1 MDGKIKLIP
10 YDKFTNNEYRDF
22 VIKDSL
28 FLGFFYKGEAT
39 KENPFGNICGVSEC
53 DKVDVLSELKNI
65 VCVNDEDNDV
75 NIVFSTNNILV
86 LVCEDRGSNAR
97 MKCNELIVGYM
108 NDYIN
113 VNVDGFDE
121 SAWVKMVNRIH
132 FILQTPFFIAF
143 TEDIVSVVFDYITDS
158 FIKLSIKGTTD
169 GEIKLEDI
177 INSHLELPDKF
188 CFSRDG
194 NIKIAE
200 EKYFNDFSP
209 YMCVKKQEEVGTEMY
224 YLNER
229 LNNDTVVNLYATI
242 YNFVVNNVGN
252 VLLDKDCI
260 KKSLPNMEL
269 LYNVVFIKSLNK

>member
-10 YDKFTNNEYRDF
+10 YDKYTNDEYRD
-22 VIKDSL
+22 VVKDSL

-39 KENPFGNICGVSEC
+39 KENPFGTIGGVNEC
-53 DKVDVLSELKNI
+53 DKVDVLSELRNI
-65 VCVNDEDNDV
+65 VCVADEDNDV
-75 NIVFSTNNILV
+75 NIVFSTNNRLV
-86 LVCEDRGSNAR
+86 LICEDIDFLS

-113 VNVDGFDE
+113 VNLNEFDE
-121 SAWVKMVNRIH
+121 SAWIKMINRIDY
-132 FILQTPFFIAF
+132 LLGVPFFITF
-143 TEDIVSVVFDYITDS
+143 TEDIVSIVFDYITDS

-169 GEIKLEDI
+169 CEIKLEDI

-188 CFSRDG
+188 CFNPYG
-194 NIKIAE
+194 NITIAE
-200 EKYFNDFSP
+200 EKYFNDYFP
-209 YMCVKKQEEVGTEMY
+209 YMCIKKQEEVGTEMY
-224 YLNER
+224 HFVYDKSKL
-229 LNNDTVVNLYATI
+229 VNLYATI

-269 LYNVVFIKSLNK
+269 LCDVVFIKSLNK

>member
-10 YDKFTNNEYRDF
+10 YDKRTNDEYKD
-22 VIKDSL
+22 VEKDSL

-39 KENPFGNICGVSEC
+39 KENPFGTICGVNEC

-65 VCVNDEDNDV
+65 VCFNDEDNDV
-75 NIVFSTNNILV
+75 NIVFSTNNRLV
-86 LVCEDRGSNAR
+86 LICEDIDILS

-113 VNVDGFDE
+113 VNVNAFDE
-121 SAWVKMVNRIH
+121 NAWVKMVNRIDY
-132 FILQTPFFIAF
+132 LLGVPFFIAF
-143 TEDIVSVVFDYITDS
+143 TEDIVSIVFDYITDT

-188 CFSRDG
+188 CFNPYG
-194 NIKIAE
+194 TITIAE
-200 EKYFNDFSP
+200 EKYFNDFFP

-224 YLNER
+224 YFVDDKNTLI
-229 LNNDTVVNLYATI
+229 NLYATI

-252 VLLDKDCI
+252 VLLDKDYI

>member
-10 YDKFTNNEYRDF
+10 YDKYTNDKYRG
-22 VIKDSL
+22 VVKDSL

-39 KENPFGNICGVSEC
+39 KENPFGTICGVNEC

-65 VCVNDEDNDV
+65 VCVADEDNDV
-75 NIVFSTNNILV
+75 NIVFSTNNRLV
-86 LVCEDRGSNAR
+86 LICEDIDFLS
-97 MKCNELIVGYM
+97 MKCNELIIGYM

-113 VNVDGFDE
+113 VNLNEFNE

-143 TEDIVSVVFDYITDS
+143 TEDIVSIVFDYITDT
-158 FIKLSIKGTTD
+158 FVKLSIKGTTD

-188 CFSRDG
+188 CFHRDG
-194 NIKIAE
+194 NITITKKE
-200 EKYFNDFSP
+200 CFDDF
-209 YMCVKKQEEVGTEMY
+209 CVKKQEEVGTEMY
-224 YLNER
+224 YFIDDKNTLI
-229 LNNDTVVNLYATI
+229 NLYATI

-252 VLLDKDCI
+252 VLLDKDYI

>member
-10 YDKFTNNEYRDF
+10 YDKHTADEYRD
-22 VIKDSL
+22 VVKDSL

-39 KENPFGNICGVSEC
+39 KENPFGTICGVNEC

-65 VCVNDEDNDV
+65 VCFNDEDNDV
-75 NIVFSTNNILV
+75 NIVFSTNNRLV
-86 LVCEDRGSNAR
+86 LICEDIDFLS

-113 VNVDGFDE
+113 VNLNEFDE

-143 TEDIVSVVFDYITDS
+143 TEDIVSVVFDYITDT

-169 GEIKLEDI
+169 CEIKLEDI

-188 CFSRDG
+188 CFSPDG
-194 NIKIAE
+194 NITIAE
-200 EKYFNDFSP
+200 EKYFNDFFP
-209 YMCVKKQEEVGTEMY
+209 YMCIKKQEEVGTEMY
-224 YLNER
+224 YFDR
-229 LNNDTVVNLYATI
+229 LYNKNSLVNLYATI

-269 LYNVVFIKSLNK
+269 LHDVVFIKSLNK

>member
-10 YDKFTNNEYRDF
+10 YDKHTNDEYRD
-22 VIKDSL
+22 VVKDSL
-28 FLGFFYKGEAT
+28 FIGFFYKGEAT
-39 KENPFGNICGVSEC
+39 KENPFGTICGVNEC

-65 VCVNDEDNDV
+65 VCVADEDNDV
-75 NIVFSTNNILV
+75 NIVFSTNKRLI
-86 LVCEDRGSNAR
+86 LVCEDIDFLS
-97 MKCNELIVGYM
+97 MKCNELIVSYM

-113 VNVDGFDE
+113 VNLNEFDE
-121 SAWVKMVNRIH
+121 SAWVKMVNRIGY
-132 FILQTPFFIAF
+132 ILNVPFFIAF
-143 TEDIVSVVFDYITDS
+143 TEDIVSIVFDYITDT

-188 CFSRDG
+188 CFSPDG

-200 EKYFNDFSP
+200 EKYFNDFFP

-224 YLNER
+224 HFVDDKNSLI
-229 LNNDTVVNLYATI
+229 NLYATI

-252 VLLDKDCI
+252 VLLGKDCI

>member
-10 YDKFTNNEYRDF
+10 YDKHTNDEYRD
-22 VIKDSL
+22 VVKESL

-39 KENPFGNICGVSEC
+39 KENPFGTICGVDKC
-53 DKVDVLSELKNI
+53 DKVDVLSELRNI
-65 VCVNDEDNDV
+65 VCVCDEDNDV
-75 NIVFSTNNILV
+75 NIVFSTNNRLI
-86 LVCEDRGSNAR
+86 LVCEDIDFLS

-113 VNVDGFDE
+113 VNFDSFNE
-121 SAWVKMVNRIH
+121 SAWVKMVNRIDY
-132 FILQTPFFIAF
+132 LLGVPFFIAF
-143 TEDIVSVVFDYITDS
+143 TEDIVSIVFDYITDT

-188 CFSRDG
+188 CFHPYG
-194 NIKIAE
+194 TITIAE
-200 EKYFNDFSP
+200 ERYFNDFSP

-224 YLNER
+224 HFVYDKSKL
-229 LNNDTVVNLYATI
+229 VNLYATI

-269 LYNVVFIKSLNK
+269 LPDIVFIKSLNK

>member
-10 YDKFTNNEYRDF
+10 YDKHTNEEYRDVVKEF
-22 VIKDSL
+22 L

-39 KENPFGNICGVSEC
+39 KENPFGTICGVDKC

-65 VCVNDEDNDV
+65 VCIADEDNDV
-75 NIVFSTNNILV
+75 NIVFSTNNRFV
-86 LVCEDRGSNAR
+86 LVCEDIDFLS

-113 VNVDGFDE
+113 VNLNEFDE
-121 SAWVKMVNRIH
+121 SAWVKMVNRIDYLLG
-132 FILQTPFFIAF
+132 IPFFIAF
-143 TEDIVSVVFDYITDS
+143 TEDIVSVVFDYITDT

-169 GEIKLEDI
+169 GDIKLEDI

-188 CFSRDG
+188 CFNTDG
-194 NIKIAE
+194 NITIAE
-200 EKYFNDFSP
+200 EKYFNDFFP

-224 YLNER
+224 HFVYDKSKL
-229 LNNDTVVNLYATI
+229 VNLYATI

-269 LYNVVFIKSLNK
+269 LYDVVFIKSLNK

>member
-10 YDKFTNNEYRDF
+10 YDKHTNNEYRD

-39 KENPFGNICGVSEC
+39 KENPFGTICGVSEC

-75 NIVFSTNNILV
+75 NIVFSTNNRLV
-86 LVCEDRGSNAR
+86 LICEDIDFLS
-97 MKCNELIVGYM
+97 MKCNELIVSYM

-121 SAWVKMVNRIH
+121 SAWVKMVNRIQY
-132 FILQTPFFIAF
+132 ILQTPFFIAF
-143 TEDIVSVVFDYITDS
+143 TEDIVSIVFDYITDT
-158 FIKLSIKGTTD
+158 FVKLSIKGTTD

-188 CFSRDG
+188 CFSPYG
-194 NIKIAE
+194 NITIAE
-200 EKYFNDFSP
+200 EKYFNDYFP
-209 YMCVKKQEEVGTEMY
+209 YMCIKKQEEVGTEMY
-224 YLNER
+224 YFVYDKSKL
-229 LNNDTVVNLYATI
+229 VNLYATI
-242 YNFVVNNVGN
+242 YNFVVNNVVN

-269 LYNVVFIKSLNK
+269 LQDVVFIKSLNK

>member
-10 YDKFTNNEYRDF
+10 YDKHTNDEYGDI
-22 VIKDSL
+22 VKDSL
-28 FLGFFYKGEAT
+28 FLGFFYKGGAT
-39 KENPFGNICGVSEC
+39 KENPFGTICGVNEC

-65 VCVNDEDNDV
+65 VCFNDEDNDV
-75 NIVFSTNNILV
+75 NIVFSTNKRLV
-86 LVCEDRGSNAR
+86 LVCEDIDFLS

-113 VNVDGFDE
+113 VNLNEFDE

-143 TEDIVSVVFDYITDS
+143 TEDIVSVVFDYITDT

-188 CFSRDG
+188 CFSSDG

-200 EKYFNDFSP
+200 EKFFNDFFP

-224 YLNER
+224 YFDR
-229 LNNDTVVNLYATI
+229 LYNKNALVNLYATI

>member
-10 YDKFTNNEYRDF
+10 YDKYTNDEYRD
-22 VIKDSL
+22 VVKDSL

-39 KENPFGNICGVSEC
+39 KENPFGTIGGVNEC

-65 VCVNDEDNDV
+65 VCVCDEDNDV
-75 NIVFSTNNILV
+75 NIVFSTNNRLV
-86 LVCEDRGSNAR
+86 LVCEDRGSDAR
-97 MKCNELIVGYM
+97 MMCNELFVGYM

-113 VNVDGFDE
+113 VNLNGFDE
-121 SAWVKMVNRIH
+121 SAWVKMVNRIDY
-132 FILQTPFFIAF
+132 LLGVPFFIAF
-143 TEDIVSVVFDYITDS
+143 TEDIVSVVFDYITDT

-188 CFSRDG
+188 CFSPDG
-194 NIKIAE
+194 NITIAE
-200 EKYFNDFSP
+200 EKYFNDFFP
-209 YMCVKKQEEVGTEMY
+209 YMCIKKQEEVGTEMY
-224 YLNER
+224 HFVYDKNAL
-229 LNNDTVVNLYATI
+229 VNLYATI

>member
-10 YDKFTNNEYRDF
+10 YDKHTNDEYRD
-22 VIKDSL
+22 VVKDSL

-39 KENPFGNICGVSEC
+39 EENPFGTICGVNKC

-65 VCVNDEDNDV
+65 VCVSDEDNDV
-75 NIVFSTNNILV
+75 NIVFSTNNRLV
-86 LVCEDRGSNAR
+86 LVCEDIDFLS

-113 VNVDGFDE
+113 VNLDGFNE
-121 SAWVKMVNRIH
+121 SAWVKMVNRIQY
-132 FILQTPFFIAF
+132 ISQTPFFIAF
-143 TEDIVSVVFDYITDS
+143 TEDIVSVVFDYITDT

-188 CFSRDG
+188 CFSPDG
-194 NIKIAE
+194 NITIPE
-200 EKYFNDFSP
+200 EKYFNDYFP

-224 YLNER
+224 YFVYDKNALI
-229 LNNDTVVNLYATI
+229 NLYATI

-260 KKSLPNMEL
+260 KKLLPNMEL

>member
-10 YDKFTNNEYRDF
+10 YDKHTNDEYRD
-22 VIKDSL
+22 VVKDSL

-39 KENPFGNICGVSEC
+39 EENPFGTICGVNEC

-65 VCVNDEDNDV
+65 VCFNDEDNDV
-75 NIVFSTNNILV
+75 NIVFSTNNRLV

-97 MKCNELIVGYM
+97 MMCNELIVGYM

-113 VNVDGFDE
+113 VNLNEFDE

-143 TEDIVSVVFDYITDS
+143 TEDIVSIVFDYITDT
-158 FIKLSIKGTTD
+158 FVKLSIKGNTTD
-169 GEIKLEDI
+169 DIKLEDI

-188 CFSRDG
+188 SFIPEG
-194 NIKIAE
+194 NIIITNE
-200 EKYFNDFSP
+200 DYFKNFSK
-209 YMCVKKQEEVGTEMY
+209 YMCVIKQEEIGTELY
-224 YLNER
+224 YFDKLKK
-229 LNNDTVVNLYATI
+229 NNHFLNLYATI
-242 YNFVVNNVGN
+242 YNFVVNSVGD
-252 VLLDKDCI
+252 VLLYKDYI

-269 LYNVVFIKSLNK
+269 LFGIVIIKSLNK

>member
-10 YDKFTNNEYRDF
+10 YDKHTNDEYRG
-22 VIKDSL
+22 VVKDSL
-28 FLGFFYKGEAT
+28 FLGFFYKGKAT
-39 KENPFGNICGVSEC
+39 EENPFGAICGVSEC

-65 VCVNDEDNDV
+65 VRICDEDNDV
-75 NIVFSTNNILV
+75 NIVFSTNNRLV
-86 LVCEDRGSNAR
+86 LVCEDIDFLS

-113 VNVDGFDE
+113 VNVDAFDE
-121 SAWVKMVNRIH
+121 SAWVKMVNRIQY
-132 FILQTPFFIAF
+132 ILQTPFFIAF
-143 TEDIVSVVFDYITDS
+143 TEDIVSIVFDYITDS

-188 CFSRDG
+188 CFSPDG
-194 NIKIAE
+194 NITIAN
-200 EKYFNDFSP
+200 EKYFNDYFP
-209 YMCVKKQEEVGTEMY
+209 YMCIKKQEEVGTEMY
-224 YLNER
+224 HFVYDKSKL
-229 LNNDTVVNLYATI
+229 VNLYATI
-242 YNFVVNNVGN
+242 YNFVVNNVVY

-269 LYNVVFIKSLNK
+269 FHDFVFIKSLNK

>member
-10 YDKFTNNEYRDF
+10 YDKHTNDEYRD
-22 VIKDSL
+22 VVKDSL

-39 KENPFGNICGVSEC
+39 KENPFGTICGVNEY

-65 VCVNDEDNDV
+65 VCFNNEDNNV
-75 NIVFSTNNILV
+75 NIVFSTNNRLV
-86 LVCEDRGSNAR
+86 LVCEDIDFLS
-97 MKCNELIVGYM
+97 MKCNELIVSYM

-113 VNVDGFDE
+113 VNLDSFDE
-121 SAWVKMVNRIH
+121 SAWVKMVNRIQY
-132 FILQTPFFIAF
+132 ILQTPFFIAF

-158 FIKLSIKGTTD
+158 FIKLSIKGNTD

-188 CFSRDG
+188 CFSPDG
-194 NIKIAE
+194 NITIAE
-200 EKYFNDFSP
+200 EKYFNDYFP
-209 YMCVKKQEEVGTEMY
+209 YMCIKKQEEVGTEMY
-224 YLNER
+224 YFVDDKNALI
-229 LNNDTVVNLYATI
+229 NLYATI

-252 VLLDKDCI
+252 VLLDRDYI

>member
-10 YDKFTNNEYRDF
+10 YDKHTNDEYRN
-22 VIKDSL
+22 VVKESL

-39 KENPFGNICGVSEC
+39 KENPFGTICGVDKC

-65 VCVNDEDNDV
+65 VCVCDEDNDV
-75 NIVFSTNNILV
+75 NIVFSTNNRLI

-97 MKCNELIVGYM
+97 MMCNELIVGYM

-113 VNVDGFDE
+113 INYSVFNE
-121 SAWVKMVNRIH
+121 SAWVKMVSRIQY
-132 FILQTPFFIAF
+132 ILQTPFFVAF
-143 TEDIVSVVFDYITDS
+143 TEDIVSVVFDYITDT
-158 FIKLSIKGTTD
+158 FIKLSIKGNTD
-169 GEIKLEDI
+169 SEIKLEDI

-188 CFSRDG
+188 CFNTDG
-194 NIKIAE
+194 NITIAN
-200 EKYFNDFSP
+200 EKYFNDYFP
-209 YMCVKKQEEVGTEMY
+209 YMCVNKQEEVGTEMY
-224 YLNER
+224 YFVDDKSKL
-229 LNNDTVVNLYATI
+229 VNLYATI

-269 LYNVVFIKSLNK
+269 LRDVVFIKSLNK

>member
-10 YDKFTNNEYRDF
+10 YDKHTNDEYRD
-22 VIKDSL
+22 VVKDSL
-28 FLGFFYKGEAT
+28 FLGFFYKGEVT
-39 KENPFGNICGVSEC
+39 KENPFGTICGVDKC
-53 DKVDVLSELKNI
+53 DKVDFLSELKNI
-65 VCVNDEDNDV
+65 VCVSDEYNDV
-75 NIVFSTNNILV
+75 NIVFSTNNRLV
-86 LVCEDRGSNAR
+86 LICEDRGSTTR
-97 MKCNELIVGYM
+97 MMCNELIVGYM

-121 SAWVKMVNRIH
+121 SAWVKMVNRIQY
-132 FILQTPFFIAF
+132 ISQTPFFIAF
-143 TEDIVSVVFDYITDS
+143 TEDIVSIVFDYITDS

-188 CFSRDG
+188 CFSPDG
-194 NIKIAE
+194 NITIAE
-200 EKYFNDFSP
+200 EKYFNDYFP
-209 YMCVKKQEEVGTEMY
+209 YMCIKKQEEVGTEMY
-224 YLNER
+224 YFVYDKSVL
-229 LNNDTVVNLYATI
+229 VNLYATI

-269 LYNVVFIKSLNK
+269 LSDFVFIKSLNK

>member
-10 YDKFTNNEYRDF
+10 YDKYTNDEYRD
-22 VIKDSL
+22 VVKDSL

-39 KENPFGNICGVSEC
+39 KENPFGTIGGVNEC
-53 DKVDVLSELKNI
+53 DKVDVLSELRNI
-65 VCVNDEDNDV
+65 VCVADEDNDV
-75 NIVFSTNNILV
+75 NIVFSTNNRLV
-86 LVCEDRGSNAR
+86 LVCEDIDFLS

-113 VNVDGFDE
+113 VNLNEFDE
-121 SAWVKMVNRIH
+121 SAWIKMINRIDY
-132 FILQTPFFIAF
+132 LLGVPFFITF
-143 TEDIVSVVFDYITDS
+143 TEDIVSIVFDYITDT
-158 FIKLSIKGTTD
+158 FVKLSIKGTTD

-188 CFSRDG
+188 CFNPYG
-194 NIKIAE
+194 NITIAE
-200 EKYFNDFSP
+200 EKYFNDYFP
-209 YMCVKKQEEVGTEMY
+209 YMCIKKQEEVGTEMY
-224 YLNER
+224 HFVYDKSKL
-229 LNNDTVVNLYATI
+229 VNLYATI

-269 LYNVVFIKSLNK
+269 LCDVVFIKSLNK

>member
-10 YDKFTNNEYRDF
+10 YDKHTADEYRD
-22 VIKDSL
+22 VVKDSL

-39 KENPFGNICGVSEC
+39 KENPFGNICGVNEC

-65 VCVNDEDNDV
+65 VCFNDEDNDV
-75 NIVFSTNNILV
+75 NIVFSTNNRLV
-86 LVCEDRGSNAR
+86 LICEDIDFLS

-113 VNVDGFDE
+113 VNLNEFDE
-121 SAWVKMVNRIH
+121 SAWVKMVNRIDY
-132 FILQTPFFIAF
+132 LLGVPFFIAF
-143 TEDIVSVVFDYITDS
+143 TEDIVSVVFDYITDT

-188 CFSRDG
+188 CFNTNG
-194 NIKIAE
+194 NITIAE
-200 EKYFNDFSP
+200 EKYFNDFYP
-209 YMCVKKQEEVGTEMY
+209 YMCIKKQEEVGTELY
-224 YLNER
+224 YFVYDKIEF
-229 LNNDTVVNLYATI
+229 VNLYATI

-252 VLLDKDCI
+252 ILLDKDCI

-269 LYNVVFIKSLNK
+269 LQDFVFIKSLNK

>member
-10 YDKFTNNEYRDF
+10 YDKHTNDEYKD
-22 VIKDSL
+22 VVEDSL
-28 FLGFFYKGEAT
+28 FLGFFYKDEAT
-39 KENPFGNICGVSEC
+39 EENPFGTICGVNEC

-65 VCVNDEDNDV
+65 VCDEDNDV
-75 NIVFSTNNILV
+75 NIVFSTNNRLV
-86 LVCEDRGSNAR
+86 LVCEDIDFLS

-113 VNVDGFDE
+113 VNLNEFDE

-143 TEDIVSVVFDYITDS
+143 TEDIVSIVFDYITDT

-188 CFSRDG
+188 CFSPDG

-200 EKYFNDFSP
+200 EKFFNDFFP

-224 YLNER
+224 YFVYDKNTLI
-229 LNNDTVVNLYATI
+229 NLYATI

>member
-10 YDKFTNNEYRDF
+10 YDTHTNDEYRD
-22 VIKDSL
+22 VVKDSL

-39 KENPFGNICGVSEC
+39 KENPFGTICGVNEC

-65 VCVNDEDNDV
+65 VCFNDEDNDV
-75 NIVFSTNNILV
+75 NIVFSTNNRLV
-86 LVCEDRGSNAR
+86 LVYEDIVFLS

-113 VNVDGFDE
+113 VNVDAFDE
-121 SAWVKMVNRIH
+121 SAWIKMVNRIH

-143 TEDIVSVVFDYITDS
+143 TEDIVSVVFDYITDT

-188 CFSRDG
+188 CFSPDG

-200 EKYFNDFSP
+200 EKFFNDFFP

-224 YLNER
+224 YFVYTQNSL
-229 LNNDTVVNLYATI
+229 VNLYATI

-252 VLLDKDCI
+252 VLLDKDYI

>member
-10 YDKFTNNEYRDF
+10 YDKHTNNEYRD

-28 FLGFFYKGEAT
+28 FLGFFYEGEAT
-39 KENPFGNICGVSEC
+39 EENPFGTICGVSEC

-75 NIVFSTNNILV
+75 NIVFSTNNRLV
-86 LVCEDRGSNAR
+86 LVCEDIDFLS

-121 SAWVKMVNRIH
+121 SAWVKMISRIDY
-132 FILQTPFFIAF
+132 LLGVPFFIAF
-143 TEDIVSVVFDYITDS
+143 TEDIVSIVFDYITDS

-188 CFSRDG
+188 CFSPNG
-194 NIKIAE
+194 NITITAE
-200 EKYFNDFSP
+200 DYFKEFSQF
-209 YMCVKKQEEVGTEMY
+209 MCVKKQEEVGTEMY
-224 YLNER
+224 YFQKRYNYDKL
-229 LNNDTVVNLYATI
+229 VNLYATI

>member
-10 YDKFTNNEYRDF
+10 YDKHTNDEYRG
-22 VIKDSL
+22 VVKDSL
-28 FLGFFYKGEAT
+28 FLGFFYKGEVT
-39 KENPFGNICGVSEC
+39 KENPFGTICGVNQC

-65 VCVNDEDNDV
+65 VCVSDENNDV
-75 NIVFSTNNILV
+75 NIVFSTNNRLV
-86 LVCEDRGSNAR
+86 LVCEDIDFLS

-113 VNVDGFDE
+113 VNLNAFDE

-132 FILQTPFFIAF
+132 FILQIPFFIAF
-143 TEDIVSVVFDYITDS
+143 TEDIVSVVFDYITDT
-158 FIKLSIKGTTD
+158 FVKLSIKGTTD

-188 CFSRDG
+188 CFSPDG

-200 EKYFNDFSP
+200 EKYFNNFFP

-224 YLNER
+224 YFVDDKNTLI
-229 LNNDTVVNLYATI
+229 NLYATI

-269 LYNVVFIKSLNK
+269 FHDVVFIKSLNK

>member
-10 YDKFTNNEYRDF
+10 YDKYTNDEYRD
-22 VIKDSL
+22 VVKDSL

-39 KENPFGNICGVSEC
+39 EENPFGNICGVNKC

-65 VCVNDEDNDV
+65 VYVSDEYNDV
-75 NIVFSTNNILV
+75 NIVFSTNNRLV
-86 LVCEDRGSNAR
+86 LICEDRGSTAR
-97 MKCNELIVGYM
+97 MMCNELIVGYM

-113 VNVDGFDE
+113 VNLNEFDE
-121 SAWVKMVNRIH
+121 SAWVRMINRIQY
-132 FILQTPFFIAF
+132 ILQTPFFIAF
-143 TEDIVSVVFDYITDS
+143 TEDIVSVVFDYITDT

-188 CFSRDG
+188 CFSPDG
-194 NIKIAE
+194 NIKIAD
-200 EKYFNDFSP
+200 EKYFNDYSP
-209 YMCVKKQEEVGTEMY
+209 YMCIKKQEEVGTEIY
-224 YLNER
+224 YFVYDKSVL
-229 LNNDTVVNLYATI
+229 VNLYATI

-269 LYNVVFIKSLNK
+269 LYDVVFIKSLNK

>member
-10 YDKFTNNEYRDF
+10 YDKHTNDEYRDI
-22 VIKDSL
+22 VKDSL

-39 KENPFGNICGVSEC
+39 KENPFGNICGINQC

-65 VCVNDEDNDV
+65 VRICDEDNDV
-75 NIVFSTNNILV
+75 NIVFSTNNRLV
-86 LVCEDRGSNAR
+86 LICEDIDFLSK
-97 MKCNELIVGYM
+97 KCNELLVSYM
-108 NDYIN
+108 NEYIN
-113 VNVDGFDE
+113 VNADVFDE
-121 SAWVKMVNRIH
+121 SAWVKMVNRIDY
-132 FILQTPFFIAF
+132 LLGVPFFIAF
-143 TEDIVSVVFDYITDS
+143 TEDIVSIVFDYITDS

-169 GEIKLEDI
+169 CEIKLEDI

-188 CFSRDG
+188 CFSPDG

-200 EKYFNDFSP
+200 ERIFNDYFP

-224 YLNER
+224 HFVDDKSTLI
-229 LNNDTVVNLYATI
+229 NLYATI
-242 YNFVVNNVGN
+242 YNFVVNSVGSI
-252 VLLDKDCI
+252 LLDKDCI